1 MFSSSFHFLFFFS
14 LLLFFPSFLPSFI
27 HSFIIIHSFFH
38 SFFLSFFLSLSF
50 FLLLSIHP
58 SFFPSFLPSFVPSL
72 SLSFLPSFLPSFFIH
87 WINLLSF
94 IFLSFFLS
102 FFLFCFFPSFFL
114 SFFLSFYLLSL
125 LRCHFEFTSYTC
137 HFFDFCVCPLLHACL
152 PQYARIRNTL
162 VSLIYN
168 SEMKHTSLWSSCGK
182 RSRRSCIIWRS
193 SSIADKWKGVICSW
207 SLTITVAPLSIRR
220 RATATLWYVTA
231 TWRAVDCQS
240 SRSYIQ

>member
-1 MFSSSFHFLFFFS
+1 MQESFINIEQQQKKKHSPGTFQQSMEIKCFRFFFLPLFLF
-14 LLLFFPSFLPSFI
+14 SFYLSFY
-27 HSFIIIHSFFH
+27 
-38 SFFLSFFLSLSF
+38 LSFFL
-50 FLLLSIHP
+50 P
-58 SFFPSFLPSFVPSL
+58 Y
-72 SLSFLPSFLPSFFIH
+72 
-87 WINLLSF
+87 
-94 IFLSFFLS
+94 
-102 FFLFCFFPSFFL
+102 FFPSFFL